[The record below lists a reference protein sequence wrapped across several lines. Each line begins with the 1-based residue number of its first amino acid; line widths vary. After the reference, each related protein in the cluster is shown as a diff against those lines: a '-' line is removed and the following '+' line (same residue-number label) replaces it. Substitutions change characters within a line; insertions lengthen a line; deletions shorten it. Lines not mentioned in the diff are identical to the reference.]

1 MKRHWMPV
9 NIGDWIRDI
18 EHLTASETGAYFRL
32 IMFYWANGGL
42 PKLPDGRSDE
52 KAIARITRLD
62 TRSWRRSRHVLR
74 AMFRDPASWT
84 HSRVDTELAKAIEK
98 SRVNSANASAKRKRN
113 GSDKG
118 SENGGNYNYNYIK
131 KETFGVKAKLEPGF
145 KAAPASAEF
154 EKWKAWAFQHNVPLW
169 RELMRREQEGR
180 AFDFETQWPH

>member
-1 MKRHWMPV
+1 MKKHYYWMPV
-9 NIGDWIRDI
+9 NVGDWIRDI
-18 EHLTASETGAYFRL
+18 EHLTPAETGAYFRL
-32 IMFYWANGGL
+32 IMFYWSNGGL
-42 PKLPDGRSDE
+42 PKSPDGTNDE
-52 KAIARITRLD
+52 IAIARITRLD

-113 GSDKG
+113 GS
-118 SENGGNYNYNYIK
+118 ENGGNYNYKYNK
-131 KETFGVKAKLEPGF
+131 KEAFGEKPKLEPGF

-169 RELMRREQEGR
+169 RELLRREEEGR
-180 AFDFETQWPH
+180 AFEFETQWPH